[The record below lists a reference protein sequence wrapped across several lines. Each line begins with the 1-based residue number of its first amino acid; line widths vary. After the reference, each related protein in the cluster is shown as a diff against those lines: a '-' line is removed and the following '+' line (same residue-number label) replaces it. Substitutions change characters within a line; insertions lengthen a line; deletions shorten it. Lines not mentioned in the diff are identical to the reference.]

1 MLMRAKKEYSK
12 WCALERM
19 WEESRFGAMQ
29 EKAYIAGFSK
39 AIELVEQSLR
49 GEANEQ
55 TKYIPQVEGYRERT
69 SETIVPVCRGI

>member
-1 MLMRAKKEYSK
+1 MRAKKEYER

-39 AIELVEQSLR
+39 AIELVEQSLK
-49 GEANEQ
+49 GEVNEQ
-55 TKYIPQVEGYRERT
+55 IENLPSVESRRERT
-69 SETIVPVCRGI
+69 TETIVPLCRGN

>member
-1 MLMRAKKEYSK
+1 MRAKKEYER

-39 AIELVEQSLR
+39 AIELVEQSLK
-49 GEANEQ
+49 GELNEQ
-55 TKYIPQVEGYRERT
+55 TKYVPQTTSHRDRT
-69 SETIVPVCRGI
+69 AETIVPLCRGN

>member
-1 MLMRAKKEYSK
+1 MRAKKEYGK

-39 AIELVEQSLR
+39 AIELVEQSLK
-49 GEANEQ
+49 GELNEQ
-55 TKYIPQVEGYRERT
+55 IENLSSVESRRDRT
-69 SETIVPVCRGI
+69 AEIIVPLCRGN

>member
-1 MLMRAKKEYSK
+1 MRAKKEYER

-39 AIELVEQSLR
+39 AIELVEQSLK
-49 GEANEQ
+49 GEVNEF
-55 TKYIPQVEGYRERT
+55 R
-69 SETIVPVCRGI
+69 

>member
-1 MLMRAKKEYSK
+1 MRAKKEYSK

-19 WEESRFGAMQ
+19 REESRFGAMQ

-39 AIELVEQSLR
+39 AIELVEQYLR

-69 SETIVPVCRGI
+69 AETIVPLCRGN

>member
-1 MLMRAKKEYSK
+1 MRAKKEYGK

-39 AIELVEQSLR
+39 AIELVEQSLK
-49 GEANEQ
+49 GELNEQ
-55 TKYIPQVEGYRERT
+55 IENLPSVESRRDRT
-69 SETIVPVCRGI
+69 AETIVPLCRGN

>member
-1 MLMRAKKEYSK
+1 MRAKKEYER

-39 AIELVEQSLR
+39 AIELVEQSLK
-49 GEANEQ
+49 GEVNEQ
-55 TKYIPQVEGYRERT
+55 IENLPPAESRRERRT
-69 SETIVPVCRGI
+69 GISVPLCRGN